1 MMEKMK
7 WVSGEQQQRPMKDPT
22 TRDRR
27 LRHHDQGIIT
37 TTTNDQNQSCFEKD
51 LTMYGGFSWPQR
63 NYRCSF
69 CKKEFKSA
77 QALGGHMNVHRRDRA
92 RLRQLSP
99 PLIINPNPSLS
110 HLSSSA
116 PPPTPHLQHQHEF
129 LLLPNMPSS
138 SATNCYYSPYNNT
151 KSSNAVVCRGDDGE
165 NKNKGAVLDF
175 MNKVDARV
183 SDNRNDFVRLD
194 LKLGLFQELP
204 DLDLDLD
211 LELRLGSS

>member
-7 WVSGEQQQRPMKDPT
+7 WVSGERPMKDPT
-22 TRDRR
+22 TRDGR
-27 LRHHDQGIIT
+27 LRHHQGIITTT

-51 LTMYGGFSWPQR
+51 LMYGGLSWPQR

-99 PLIINPNPSLS
+99 PLVINPNPSFS

-116 PPPTPHLQHQHEF
+116 PPPTPHHQHQHEF

-138 SATNCYYSPYNNT
+138 SSATNSYYSPYT
-151 KSSNAVVCRGDDGE
+151 KSNTVVCRGDHGRE
-165 NKNKGAVLDF
+165 NKNKGAAVLEF
-175 MNKVDARV
+175 MNKVEDARV

-194 LKLGLFQELP
+194 LKLGLFDQDNLNHQ
-204 DLDLDLD
+204 DLDLD

>member
-7 WVSGEQQQRPMKDPT
+7 WVSGEQQQRQMKDPT

-27 LRHHDQGIIT
+27 LRHHHDQGTI
-37 TTTNDQNQSCFEKD
+37 TTTNDQNQSLEKD

-99 PLIINPNPSLS
+99 PLLINPNPSFS

-116 PPPTPHLQHQHEF
+116 QHQHQHEF

-138 SATNCYYSPYNNT
+138 SATNSHYSPYT
-151 KSSNAVVCRGDDGE
+151 KNLCRGDDGE
-165 NKNKGAVLDF
+165 NKNKGAVLEF
-175 MNKVDARV
+175 MNKVDNARV
-183 SDNRNDFVRLD
+183 SDNGIDFVRLD
-194 LKLGLFQELP
+194 LKLGLFQ
-204 DLDLDLD
+204 DNYSKHQDLD